1 MFLEKFNRG
10 CSGGVSFFYNLVMR
24 KKMKIEFCCD
34 EHDLAYEEGGTEA
47 DRKFADLKLK
57 ECIELYGY
65 SKILS
70 NIFWIGVRIF
80 GKSHFN
86 YTK

>member
-1 MFLEKFNRG
+1 
-10 CSGGVSFFYNLVMR
+10 
-24 KKMKIEFCCD
+24 MKIEFCCD

-70 NIFWIGVRIF
+70 NIFL
-80 GKSHFN
+80 
-86 YTK
+86 